1 VNEIVTKV
9 ERDTILVGELGVDD
23 YRCDSSELFSSIDKL
38 KLEIT
43 VLIEQKLIKLKKDL
57 Q

>member
-1 VNEIVTKV
+1 MNEIVTKV

-38 KLEIT
+38 KQEIT